1 MVLVKNILQLKE
13 KLNIENNKIKNM
25 KTEKTLLIIVI
36 LASLL
41 KILHIPGGSVLLLFS
56 LLGLALCYFP
66 FGFYFLSDK
75 SFKENTLT
83 SLLFGWLL
91 STCFIGIM
99 FRLMHWPGA
108 MILNIVGA
116 MSALPLSIFAYSKY
130 KKYNQENIVYFRNL
144 LIRSTILFIVSLV
157 LSFVKLPF

>member
-1 MVLVKNILQLKE
+1 MLFP
-13 KLNIENNKIKNM
+13 
-25 KTEKTLLIIVI
+25 
-36 LASLL
+36 LA
-41 KILHIPGGSVLLLFS
+41 FT
-56 LLGLALCYFP
+56 
-66 FGFYFLSDK
+66 FLSDK

-116 MSALPLSIFAYSKY
+116 MSALPLSILHI
-130 KKYNQENIVYFRNL
+130 QNIK
-144 LIRSTILFIVSLV
+144 I
-157 LSFVKLPF
+157 